1 MPRIELTAAAP
12 ASLSRRAGLALM
24 LLGALVST
32 ATARSLAA
40 DRAPVVVFSAASVD
54 RFLAEVDYVFQSADQ
69 QEPVDKIHGFLLN
82 LNNLKGIDRGRPIGA
97 MLYVPTNGGKDPD
110 VIGFIPISS
119 ISDLQSTLRISNQVS
134 LETGS
139 AADRWELR
147 GGENTLHLRLVGDYG
162 FVAKQADL
170 LDGTL
175 PDVAALTSDLA
186 KRYDA
191 SIEVSRQGVPPE
203 VLEQVLSRAQADLGR
218 DAERKPGENEA
229 QFKLRTRLAEMAQS
243 VAKQVL
249 ADAGGLTVGLN
260 VSQEDREAEVEAV
273 FHTTPRSDLSQ
284 LLAGL
289 ATSKSQFAVNADAA
303 PPLAIT
309 TSWSLSPDA
318 RAIAADLIDQARTQ
332 IGQALKVDLKDPA
345 SEQLPVRK
353 LVDAIDGTVQNGRI
367 DGMVQFVGEPPGK
380 MVMVAALGMAH
391 ADDVAAALEQLL
403 PLVGLSP
410 EVRKLEMNFAKAGG
424 VSFHRITGQKVRMQD
439 EQLYGSDLAL
449 YVGAG
454 RDALW
459 VALGGAQAPEV
470 LEEAMTAE
478 GHGAGDDARRVPL
491 LHAAVHLTN
500 WIGVVGDG
508 SGAEA
513 QRFIDAARKAFSD
526 PEQDALAVELGPTDE
541 GLRLHVQVDEG
552 YIRLLG
558 LALAARMRQ

>member
-1 MPRIELTAAAP
+1 
-12 ASLSRRAGLALM
+12 
-24 LLGALVST
+24 
-32 ATARSLAA
+32 LAA

-54 RFLAEVDYVFQSADQ
+54 RFLAELDYVFQSAEQ

-97 MLYVPTNGGKDPD
+97 MLYVPTDGGKDPD

-119 ISDLQSTLRISNQVS
+119 INDLQATLRISNQVS
-134 LETGS
+134 LEQGS
-139 AADRWELR
+139 ALDRWELR

-162 FVAKQADL
+162 FVAKESGL
-170 LDGTL
+170 LNGSL
-175 PDVAALTSDLA
+175 PDVVALTGDLA

-191 SIEVSRQGVPPE
+191 SIEFSRQGVPPE
-203 VLEQVLSRAQADLGR
+203 VLEQVLSRAQADLAQ
-218 DAERKPGENEA
+218 DAERKPGENDA

-249 ADAGGLTVGLN
+249 TDAGGLTVGLN
-260 VSQEDREAEVEAV
+260 VSKDDRQADVEAI
-273 FHTTPRSDLSQ
+273 FHAAPRSELSQ

-289 ATSKSQFAVNADAA
+289 ATSKSQFSVDADAA
-303 PPLAIT
+303 PPLAVS

-318 RAIAADLIDQARTQ
+318 RVIAADLLDQARTQ

-353 LVDAIDGTVQNGRI
+353 LVDAIDGTVQSGRI
-367 DGMVQFVGEPPGK
+367 DAMVQFLGDPPAK
-380 MVMVAALGMAH
+380 MVMVAALGLAH
-391 ADDVAAALEQLL
+391 ADDVAAAMEQLL

-439 EQLYGSDLAL
+439 EQLYGADLAL

-459 VALGGAQAPEV
+459 VALGGTQTPDV
-470 LEEAMTAE
+470 LEEAMTRAAD
-478 GHGAGDDARRVPL
+478 GANDNPRRVPL

-500 WIGVVGDG
+500 WIGVVGGGD
-508 SGAEA
+508 GAEA
-513 QRFIDAARKAFSD
+513 RQFLEAARTAFSD
-526 PEQDALAVELGPTDE
+526 PEQDGLVVELGPTDE
-541 GLRLHVQVDEG
+541 GLRLHVKVDEG

-558 LALAARMRQ
+558 LALAARMK